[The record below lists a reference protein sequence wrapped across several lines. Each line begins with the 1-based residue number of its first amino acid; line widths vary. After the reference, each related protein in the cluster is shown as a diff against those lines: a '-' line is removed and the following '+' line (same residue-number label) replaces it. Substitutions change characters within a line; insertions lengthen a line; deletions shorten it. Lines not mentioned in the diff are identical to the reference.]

1 MRDADAVAEV
11 VTVVGKPVALAP
23 KDVAVHGILV
33 YGSVDFPVAMA
44 PDRADAEAGANGC
57 VGFDGVDSDG
67 VVAVAAA
74 AAVEDDCDGCCG
86 GCYCSEVTFDGP
98 KWPAEID

>member
-11 VTVVGKPVALAP
+11 VTVVEIPVALVP
-23 KDVAVHGILV
+23 KGVVVHGILV

-44 PDRADAEAGANGC
+44 PGRADAEAGANGC

-67 VVAVAAA
+67 VLAVAEA
-74 AAVEDDCDGCCG
+74 AAVEDDCDDYCG
-86 GCYCSEVTFDGP
+86 GCYCSEVIFDDP
-98 KWPAEID
+98 KWPVEID